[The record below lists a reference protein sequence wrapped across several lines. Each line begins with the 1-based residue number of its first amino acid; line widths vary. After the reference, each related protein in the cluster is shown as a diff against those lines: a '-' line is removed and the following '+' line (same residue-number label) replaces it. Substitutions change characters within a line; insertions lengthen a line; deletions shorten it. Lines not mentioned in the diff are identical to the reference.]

1 MSENKLECCNNVTS
15 ITDYKS
21 AFECFKQRFLIDK
34 KSIFRYDE
42 TEPEVLT
49 KDGIDY
55 LKAKFINNGYSG
67 NAKSVEKFCHQL
79 TNQQYNVKEPKI
91 SFEQN
96 DANKQ
101 QAIEILA
108 TAIWLWKLAPSNTN
122 QQSRINAVNEIYGLA
137 YDKIDSST
145 KNPFF
150 HESVKGFAS
159 PGMRYNMNKAN
170 ELAYIILFFE
180 KCLDK
185 QNCENISID
194 CLPDNEG
201 KIGIKA
207 THDYSYKKDKSEPI
221 LTDIEEKN
229 KKTSLE
235 SASVYNALLHLLSHN
250 DYEPILSAN
259 YKEMIVK
266 AFEDKII
273 NCQPEATTVDQ
284 KIKCIKAELNSSN
297 SNDFSFYDDGI
308 LEQWMPSVLPAKN
321 VIYYGAPGT
330 GKTYELLKMI
340 KAKAEIQDKNYPEKY
355 YKVVQFHPSYNYED
369 FIDGVKP
376 VNKDG
381 QIQLELQNGVFKK
394 ICMEAFNELKRFNN
408 LEDAEKKKEKEAK
421 KFYFIADEIN
431 RAELSRVFGELLV
444 CLEDDKRLRYKD
456 GKLEGLWVQTQNS
469 SLWKDGNHEVVK
481 IENQQ
486 NSQNCT
492 DCLYFGVPEN
502 IYFLGTMNDIDK
514 SIDSFDLALRRRFK
528 WVHKGC
534 NYDVI
539 ANYLIENN
547 VSDDDM
553 AVYIND
559 GKNKNRK
566 GRCVLLNEY
575 INEKLG
581 LGKSYKLGHSYF
593 MKLNIHQNG
602 KIPQNAYI
610 NLFDLEIA
618 PLVTE
623 YLRAEFD
630 TKGIETHIKK
640 MKAIFIYGDG
650 NSEVADGNNS
660 DS

>member
-1 MSENKLECCNNVTS
+1 MSEKYE
-15 ITDYKS
+15 S
-21 AFECFKQRFLIDK
+21 AEIKVYESTFECFKQRFLVDK
-34 KSIFRYDE
+34 KSIFDLGDSE
-42 TEPEVLT
+42 IDCNQESNTNEDCCVLT

-55 LKAKFINNGYSG
+55 LKDNFINKGYSG
-67 NAKSVEKFCHQL
+67 NTKSVEKFCYQL
-79 TNQQYNVKEPKI
+79 TGQKYNAKKQKVEFNQEDTEKTK
-91 SFEQN
+91 
-96 DANKQ
+96 KQ
-101 QAIEILA
+101 KAIEILA
-108 TAIWLWKLAPSNTN
+108 TAIWLWKLAPRNSSK
-122 QQSRINAVNEIYGLA
+122 QSRINAVNEIYGLA
-137 YDKIDSST
+137 YDKIEDNT
-145 KNPFF
+145 TNQFF
-150 HESVKGFAS
+150 NETIKGFAS

-180 KCLDK
+180 KCLDDP
-185 QNCENISID
+185 QNCQNISIE

-201 KIGIKA
+201 KVTIKT
-207 THDYSYKKDKSEPI
+207 THDYSY
-221 LTDIEEKN
+221 TDKN
-229 KKTSLE
+229 KTLLPDGATQLKKEVTSTE
-235 SASVYNALLHLLSHN
+235 SVSVYNALLHLLN
-250 DYEPILSAN
+250 PDEYEPILSAN
-259 YKEMIVK
+259 YKKMIVN
-266 AFEDKII
+266 AFEDKLN
-273 NCQPEATTVDQ
+273 NCESELKTNDE
-284 KIKCIKAELNSSN
+284 KIKCIKKNLPCA
-297 SNDFSFYDDGI
+297 SFYDDGI
-308 LEQWMPSVLPAKN
+308 LEQWMPSILPAKN

-340 KAKAEIQDKNYPEKY
+340 KAKAKKQDESCPEKY

-376 VNKDG
+376 VNKSG

-394 ICMEAFNELKRFNN
+394 MCRDAYEELERFNA
-408 LEDAEKKKEKEAK
+408 LTGDEKKKEQEPK

-444 CLEDDKRLRYKD
+444 CLEVDKRLGYKD

-469 SLWKDGNHEVVK
+469 SLWEAGKHEVVK

-492 DCLYFGVPEN
+492 DGLYFGVPEN

-534 NYDVI
+534 NYNVI
-539 ANYLIENN
+539 T
-547 VSDDDM
+547 DDM
-553 AVYIND
+553 LTKRVDDEVVSSYANNC
-559 GKNKNRK
+559 K
-566 GRCVLLNEY
+566 LLNKY

-581 LGKSYKLGHSYF
+581 LGKSYELGHSYF

-640 MKAIFIYGDG
+640 MKAIFIYGDE
-650 NSEVADGNNS
+650 NSEVVDGNNS